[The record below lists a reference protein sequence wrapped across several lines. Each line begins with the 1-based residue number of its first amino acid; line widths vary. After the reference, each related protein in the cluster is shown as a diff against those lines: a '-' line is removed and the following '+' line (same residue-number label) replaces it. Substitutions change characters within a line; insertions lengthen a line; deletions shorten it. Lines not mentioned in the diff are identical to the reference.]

1 VNGLGLMAL
10 RLVLAVVFIAH
21 GAHRLFGLFA
31 GPAIGVGGPE
41 ATARIFATFG
51 LEPNFPLAVL
61 AGGLALLGGVLLAI
75 GWFTRL
81 AAPILAIVTL
91 VAVWK
96 TQWPWGFFLN
106 WVGVPDRGQGFEF
119 SVVLIGA
126 LVCLT
131 LTGAGDWS
139 IDGTR
144 ANSAAARA
152 AGRARLRGKI

>member
-1 VNGLGLMAL
+1 MNGLGLMAL

-31 GPAIGVGGPE
+31 GPAVGVGGPE
-41 ATARIFATFG
+41 ATAQILATMG
-51 LEPNFPLAVL
+51 LEPNFPLAVF
-61 AGGLALLGGVLLAI
+61 AGGLALVGGVLLAI
-75 GWFTRL
+75 GWFTRI
-81 AAPILAIVTL
+81 AAPLLAIATL

-96 TQWPWGFFLN
+96 TQWQWGFFLN
-106 WVGVPDRGQGFEF
+106 WVGAPDRGQGIEL

>member
-1 VNGLGLMAL
+1 VNGLSLMAL

-41 ATARIFATFG
+41 ATAQIFATMG

-61 AGGLALLGGVLLAI
+61 AGGLALVGGVLLAI
-75 GWFTRL
+75 GRFTRIV
-81 AAPILAIVTL
+81 APILALMTL
-91 VAVWK
+91 IAVWK
-96 TQWPWGFFLN
+96 TQWQWGFFLN
-106 WVGVPDRGQGFEF
+106 WVAAPDRGQGMEF
-119 SVVLIGA
+119 SVVVIGA
-126 LVCLT
+126 LVCLA

-139 IDGTR
+139 IDGRR
-144 ANSAAARA
+144 AHSAAARS